1 MTLFPTKC
9 DLKTVLNGS
18 WQMELEHPID
28 DLGRWKYIIEESV
41 IKAPSFNGDQLFRV
55 KEKEKSDSGVSATLE
70 PIFMDAMNDCFLVDI
85 RPTEKTGQQA
95 LDLMTAPNSKYS
107 GESNITKKATAYY
120 QFKNLIEAINGGE
133 DNSFYQSLGW
143 RNPFR

>member
-1 MTLFPTKC
+1 MIQIYNPDNTNFSYNGDMTLFPTKC

-107 GESNITKKATAYY
+107 GESNITKKRLPII
-120 QFKNLIEAINGGE
+120 NLKT
-133 DNSFYQSLGW
+133 
-143 RNPFR
+143 

>member
-1 MTLFPTKC
+1 MIQIYNPDNTNFSHNGDMTLFPTKC

-70 PIFMDAMNDCFLVDI
+70 PIFMDAMNDCFLVCLLYTSDAAD
-85 RPTEKTGQQA
+85 E
-95 LDLMTAPNSKYS
+95 L
-107 GESNITKKATAYY
+107 
-120 QFKNLIEAINGGE
+120 
-133 DNSFYQSLGW
+133 
-143 RNPFR
+143 